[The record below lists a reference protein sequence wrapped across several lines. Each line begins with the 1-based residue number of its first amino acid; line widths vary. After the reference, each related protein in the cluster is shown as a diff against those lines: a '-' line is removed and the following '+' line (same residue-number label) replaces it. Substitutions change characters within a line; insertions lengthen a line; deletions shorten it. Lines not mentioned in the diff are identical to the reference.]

1 MSPSQSCRWCFTLN
15 NPTDV
20 ETDHIRSFAQTQSVR
35 YLVFGREVGTS
46 GTPHL
51 QGFVIFHS
59 NQRLRAIRLCLGP
72 RGHYEVARGTS
83 AQAATYCKKDDDFEE
98 FGQIPSEQGRRND
111 FAEFKQWVIEQP
123 FKPTSRDVASAFPD
137 LFIKYGRVMEWIDNI
152 YPAPVLVDG
161 EPRPWQFDL
170 GARLDEP
177 ADDRKIFFVVDPV
190 GGCGKSW
197 FVRWWLSL
205 HGDSSQRLSIGKRDD
220 LAYAIDESK
229 RYFLFDVP
237 RSQSEFLQYSVL
249 EQLKDRMIFSPK
261 YTSRNKMLQHIPHV
275 VVFMNEPPDRN
286 KLSADRYVV
295 INLRSL

>member
-1 MSPSQSCRWCFTLN
+1 MPPAQSTRWCFTLN
-15 NPTDV
+15 NPIDAEV
-20 ETDHIRSFAQTQSVR
+20 DLIRALGQTPSIR
-35 YLVFGREVGTS
+35 YLVFGREVGLN

-51 QGFVIFHS
+51 QGFVIFTS
-59 NQRLRAIRLCLGP
+59 NQRLRAIRLLLGL

-98 FGQIPSEQGRRND
+98 FGQVPAEQGRRND
-111 FAEFKQWVIEQP
+111 FAEFKQWVVEQP
-123 FKPTSRDVASAFPD
+123 VKPSSRSVAEHFPD

-152 YPAPVLVDG
+152 YPSPVLVQG
-161 EPRPWQFDL
+161 EPRPWQREL
-170 GARLDEP
+170 GARLDAD
-177 ADDRKIFFVVDPV
+177 ADDRKIIFVVDPN

-197 FVRWWLSL
+197 FVRWWLSI
-205 HGDSSQRLSIGKRDD
+205 HGELTQRLSIGKRDD

-261 YTSRNKMLQHIPHV
+261 YTSRNKMLQFVPHV

-295 INLRSL
+295 INVRTI